1 MERFD
6 FCWSENSASIK
17 LWIVNYYEFLQN
29 CIDTEAESQLA
40 YFTLDDE
47 SELADFHESVNSTR
61 QMLLDEIE
69 RIRASNLADYAANER
84 ELNVLFDEFKK
95 TAFTSESPLFV
106 KLKQLL
112 FRSGFCAYICKLTC
126 NTFIKSCVLGF
137 GLLISSTNYFAEL
150 YYPAS
155 EEYGALLYT
164 MQFIKYLC

>member
-112 FRSGFCAYICKLTC
+112 FRSGFCAYICKRMC
-126 NTFIKSCVLGF
+126 KTFMPSYVFGF
-137 GLLISSTNYFAEL
+137 GLLISSPDYFTERYL
-150 YYPAS
+150 ITD
-155 EEYGALLYT
+155 EEYVA
-164 MQFIKYLC
+164 YLNYL